1 MLADLAVLYATK
13 MDNTYRKLFF
23 EITRDKFIKE
33 IKYLKDE
40 TTYKIL
46 WSFLKSNELTIDD
59 KSQDWMTVKQ
69 AIIKRCKELS
79 PKTMADILV
88 LSTQEVNT
96 HSGDLFSSVESD
108 LILMM
113 KAMSLEDLI
122 NLMWSALEINRGSPL
137 FYETLE
143 SELARRVRGIKD
155 EQFEILLAC
164 FAGDKSDHATEKF
177 SKKFL
182 NLVLKVV
189 RDKKDRFNLKT
200 LV

>member
-1 MLADLAVLYATK
+1 
-13 MDNTYRKLFF
+13 
-23 EITRDKFIKE
+23 
-33 IKYLKDE
+33 
-40 TTYKIL
+40 
-46 WSFLKSNELTIDD
+46 
-59 KSQDWMTVKQ
+59 
-69 AIIKRCKELS
+69 
-79 PKTMADILV
+79 
-88 LSTQEVNT
+88 
-96 HSGDLFSSVESD
+96 
-108 LILMM
+108 M